1 MYVYNMLS
9 KIILKLSL
17 FRSVCLLRALPGLQD
32 GFPSIHGKVRTSPA
46 PSAKSWTD
54 VNSLDVGSPSLVFPQ
69 GANLAHRAGQL
80 LQKQYLIIH
89 PTADGKDLRQSVAP
103 Y

>member
-1 MYVYNMLS
+1 MLTAWM
-9 KIILKLSL
+9 LDLPL
-17 FRSVCLLRALPGLQD
+17 FL
-32 GFPSIHGKVRTSPA
+32 F
-46 PSAKSWTD
+46 
-54 VNSLDVGSPSLVFPQ
+54 FPQ